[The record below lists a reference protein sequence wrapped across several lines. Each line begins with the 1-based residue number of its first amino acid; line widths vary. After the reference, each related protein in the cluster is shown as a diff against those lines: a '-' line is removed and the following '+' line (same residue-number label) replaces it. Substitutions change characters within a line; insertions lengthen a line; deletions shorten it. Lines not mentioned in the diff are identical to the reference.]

1 MRTNSRAAR
10 QPLIN
15 MTNGAS
21 KSYLGAAGELRAA
34 SELSLRG
41 YVAHIP
47 TVDEG
52 ADLWA
57 VDHGNGIGKR
67 IQVKTSAYPNL
78 TKIEGFICY
87 QISIDSA
94 ILASTDI
101 SLVIYIYAFGD
112 WQCYVTTAPQLQAL
126 RGNSKSTTVLL
137 VLDDQGRVT
146 VGGKGGGLLDPYRD
160 AWDAEFPVL
169 EGTSA
174 LAYAA

>member
-1 MRTNSRAAR
+1 MKT
-10 QPLIN
+10 
-15 MTNGAS
+15 GAS
-21 KSYLGAAGELRAA
+21 KSYLGTAGELRAA

-67 IQVKTSAYPNL
+67 IQVKTSAYPDL
-78 TKIEGFICY
+78 AKIPGFICY
-87 QISIDSA
+87 QVSIDGT
-94 ILASTDI
+94 ILGSTDI
-101 SLVIYIYAFGD
+101 SLVIYIYVFGD
-112 WQCYVTTAPQLQAL
+112 WRCYILTAPQLQTL
-126 RGNSKSTTVLL
+126 RGGSASTTVLL
-137 VLDDQGRVT
+137 VLDSHDRVT

-169 EGTSA
+169 PGTSA
-174 LAYAA
+174 LTYAA